1 MVHPAVAI
9 FLATAFLQGLHK
21 RDLENLC
28 GDSLQRALHFH
39 TSFDKHEPFSKS
51 QESLKKKKISVWVDR
66 LNDLLLFQV
75 GGVYLHVVAAA
86 SLFRPPSFWASPV
99 HDEAAVLPQDR
110 EGACLIH
117 I

>member
-1 MVHPAVAI
+1 MSMVHPAVAI

-51 QESLKKKKISVWVDR
+51 QESLKKKKIFSV
-66 LNDLLLFQV
+66 
-75 GGVYLHVVAAA
+75 G
-86 SLFRPPSFWASPV
+86 
-99 HDEAAVLPQDR
+99 
-110 EGACLIH
+110 
-117 I
+117 